1 MDQPT
6 TAVMVVRRRLPHVE
20 IKESE
25 LETDSGARK
34 KSFTKYTMHVSLLGH
49 TWTVSKRYSQFDELR
64 AALEKAYVPH
74 VVPKEA
80 WPAFPQK
87 HILGNFDANVI
98 STRSQGLQTFVQ
110 QLLLL
115 SPVCDDRALLDFIQA
130 PKTALTS
137 SAIDAGRRRFY
148 KRVCAWHAAPSAPAA
163 CTRVV
168 SAHELAAWAWERG
181 LENCEPS
188 DVWSKFAAASL
199 RLDPRASLAALLA
212 QARVRGRRVRRQLQR
227 QHACATLVQ
236 QCVRQRHLSSASM
249 LSSDSGSQA
258 VRWQLRGIS
267 AISPSRA
274 RDAPMFRCTS
284 APFLRLGCRWQ
295 ICAHIDRS
303 ADSVGLFLR
312 KVGPEKVGSECG
324 AVSFLLELVA
334 HGPGGQVELAQHRMN
349 DCTFEET
356 PAHDDGGCAAAWGK
370 LSMASLQVCLY
381 LACLLRASTYGSATS
396 GLMLSLG

>member
-98 STRSQGLQTFVQ
+98 STRTQGLQTFVQ

-168 SAHELAAWAWERG
+168 SAHSMG
-181 LENCEPS
+181 LG
-188 DVWSKFAAASL
+188 
-199 RLDPRASLAALLA
+199 
-212 QARVRGRRVRRQLQR
+212 AR
-227 QHACATLVQ
+227 
-236 QCVRQRHLSSASM
+236 S
-249 LSSDSGSQA
+249 
-258 VRWQLRGIS
+258 
-267 AISPSRA
+267 
-274 RDAPMFRCTS
+274 
-284 APFLRLGCRWQ
+284 
-295 ICAHIDRS
+295 
-303 ADSVGLFLR
+303 
-312 KVGPEKVGSECG
+312 
-324 AVSFLLELVA
+324 
-334 HGPGGQVELAQHRMN
+334 
-349 DCTFEET
+349 
-356 PAHDDGGCAAAWGK
+356 
-370 LSMASLQVCLY
+370 
-381 LACLLRASTYGSATS
+381 
-396 GLMLSLG
+396 